1 MVRSLNML
9 GYELSE
15 LYRGTY
21 KVTDSIDIR
30 LFKTWVQQARAV
42 LVKQRLDDNMMIIDE
57 HLVQDLG
64 KVTMA
69 PIDSS
74 VGTKTSDRYMMRSI
88 LRLPATINR
97 KGNIGTFTR
106 IASADLLELKF
117 NLVSYERALVSGNG
131 KFNQNDIYTFVH
143 DGYLFIISKTN
154 IHKYIKELHVKGIFA
169 NPEDAYTFNTSHA
182 GVPWTDDMEYPVSE
196 SIVMDLQNIIM
207 DKKFKFIMTPF
218 EDNRANGHDDIVNP
232 GVKK

>member
-1 MVRSLNML
+1 MVRTLNML
-9 GYELSE
+9 GYELAE
-15 LYRGTY
+15 LYRGTN

-30 LFKTWVQQARAV
+30 LFKTWVQQARAT
-42 LVKQRLDDNMMIIDE
+42 LIKQRIDENMSIIDE

-69 PIDSS
+69 SYDSS
-74 VGTKTSDRYMMRSI
+74 VGTDTSDKYVMRST

-106 IASADLLELKF
+106 IAPADLLEVKF

-131 KFNQNDIYTFVH
+131 KFNQNEVYAFVN
-143 DGYLFIISKTN
+143 DGYLFTISKTN

-169 NPEDAYTFNTSHA
+169 NPKDAYEFRYGANS
-182 GVPWTDDMEYPVSE
+182 WNDNLEYPISE
-196 SIVMDLQNIIM
+196 TIVMDMQNMIV
-207 DKKFKFIMTPF
+207 DKKFKLILTPF
-218 EDNRANGHDDIVNP
+218 EDDKTNGKDDIVNP